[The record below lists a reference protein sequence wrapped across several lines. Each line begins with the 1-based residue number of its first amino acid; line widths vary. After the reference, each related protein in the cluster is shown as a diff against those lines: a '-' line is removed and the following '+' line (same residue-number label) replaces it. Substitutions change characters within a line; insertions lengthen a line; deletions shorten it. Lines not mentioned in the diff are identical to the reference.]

1 MNYSQRV
8 GLGICLIGLALI
20 LFFISDLEF
29 TALSVV
35 GIFTGLV
42 LASSGVYIAIKSN
55 VGSETQ

>member
-29 TALSVV
+29 TALSSRYFH
-35 GIFTGLV
+35 GISVSKFW
-42 LASSGVYIAIKSN
+42 SVYRDQI
-55 VGSETQ
+55 ERWF